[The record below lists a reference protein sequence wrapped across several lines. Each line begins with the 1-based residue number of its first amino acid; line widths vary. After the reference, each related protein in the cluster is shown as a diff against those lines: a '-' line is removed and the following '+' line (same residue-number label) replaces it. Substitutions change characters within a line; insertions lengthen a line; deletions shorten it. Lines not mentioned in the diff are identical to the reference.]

1 MNILKSFFL
10 IYLSKKEMHNKPT
23 INEINIPIPN
33 IIKFSLII
41 VIVLSLIKLNK
52 VAPATTGIDK

>member
-1 MNILKSFFL
+1 M
-10 IYLSKKEMHNKPT
+10 YLSKKEIHNNPT
-23 INEINIPIPN
+23 INEIKIPIPN

-41 VIVLSLIKLNK
+41 VMVLSLIELNK